1 MKSSAMKFRSGM
13 VILPLL
19 VILLTGCPD
28 IETLPDTPRIE
39 FESFTL
45 SEKTDD
51 LGNQIILGELVFQ
64 FEDGDGDIGMAE
76 ADSVA
81 QDDSSQYNLF
91 LTMYKKIDMQYI
103 EVGKD
108 ELGAPLFYRIPYIEP
123 REGQNKTLQGNIKI
137 DFEYLTLDYDTIMY
151 DFYMYDRARNK
162 SNTESTTDIS
172 FTEWKNKN

>member
-1 MKSSAMKFRSGM
+1 MKSFDMKFRSGLLIM
-13 VILPLL
+13 PLL
-19 VILLTGCPD
+19 VILLAGCPD

-51 LGNQIILGELVFQ
+51 LGNQIILGELVFL
-64 FEDGDGDIGMAE
+64 FEDGDGDIGMPE
-76 ADSVA
+76 PDSVA
-81 QDDSSQYNLF
+81 QNDSSQYNLF
-91 LTMYKKIDMQYI
+91 MTMYKKIDMQYI

-137 DFEYLTLDYDTIMY
+137 DFEYLTLDYDTIRY

-172 FTEWKNKN
+172 FTEWKSKN

>member
-1 MKSSAMKFRSGM
+1 MKVRLGLI
-13 VILPLL
+13 ILPLF
-19 VILLTGCPD
+19 VILLTGCPE
-28 IETLPDTPRIE
+28 IQTLPDTPKIE

-51 LGNQIILGELVFQ
+51 LGNEILLGELVFL
-64 FEDGDGDIGMAE
+64 FEDGDGDIGMPE
-76 ADSVA
+76 SDSIA
-81 QDDSSQYNLF
+81 PNDSSQYNLF
-91 LTMYKKIDMQYI
+91 LKLYKKINMQYI
-103 EVGKD
+103 EVGRD

-137 DFEYLTLDYDTIMY
+137 DFEYPTLDYDTIRY

>member
-1 MKSSAMKFRSGM
+1 MKVSLNLISISLM
-13 VILPLL
+13 
-19 VILLTGCPD
+19 VILLTGCPE
-28 IETLPDTPRIE
+28 IQTLPDTPRIE

-51 LGNQIILGELVFQ
+51 LGNEIILGELVFL
-64 FEDGDGDIGMAE
+64 FEDGDGDIGLPAN
-76 ADSVA
+76 DSIA
-81 QDDSSQYNLF
+81 PDDSSEYNLF
-91 LTMYKKIDMQYI
+91 LMMFKKIDLEYV
-103 EVGKD
+103 EVGKE

-137 DFEYLTLDYDTIMY
+137 DFEYLTLDYDTIRY

-172 FTEWKNKN
+172 FTEWKNRN